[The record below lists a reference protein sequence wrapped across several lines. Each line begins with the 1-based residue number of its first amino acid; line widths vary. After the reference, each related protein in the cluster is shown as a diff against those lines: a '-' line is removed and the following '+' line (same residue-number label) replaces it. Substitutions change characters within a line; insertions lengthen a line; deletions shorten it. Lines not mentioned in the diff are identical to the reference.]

1 MSRPL
6 HHDHGNKITKPT
18 FNTDMR
24 DRSHRPAPEPIYIS
38 HMHIIESI
46 TTQRRLCYHYWNTRY
61 ATLAPNKIF
70 YRAPKIMLLEIDHVI
85 GFTTRR
91 AVTTAEVELVMRV
104 ADLPGRLLLA
114 LPISREQR
122 RPVNG
127 DLPRTAPRGS
137 LERFVLAPQIRCL
150 QGIHTYGEQRRAA
163 DC

>member
-1 MSRPL
+1 
-6 HHDHGNKITKPT
+6 
-18 FNTDMR
+18 
-24 DRSHRPAPEPIYIS
+24 
-38 HMHIIESI
+38 
-46 TTQRRLCYHYWNTRY
+46 
-61 ATLAPNKIF
+61 
-70 YRAPKIMLLEIDHVI
+70 MLLEIDHGI

-91 AVTTAEVELVMRV
+91 AVITAEAELVMRV

-137 LERFVLAPQIRCL
+137 LERFVQAPQMRCL

-163 DC
+163 DCLVRSRGMAWGVAVANQGSIRSTLSGVPSPLYIDLRGGLNT

>member
-1 MSRPL
+1 MLSVLVKQYTCQLFHALFFPHYLL
-6 HHDHGNKITKPT
+6 HLSLIQCMYIQLW
-18 FNTDMR
+18 FLF
-24 DRSHRPAPEPIYIS
+24 IS
-38 HMHIIESI
+38 HLNWSG
-46 TTQRRLCYHYWNTRY
+46 RWNTRY
-61 ATLAPNKIF
+61 AMLAPNKIF
-70 YRAPKIMLLEIDHVI
+70 YRAPKIMLLEIDHGI

-91 AVTTAEVELVMRV
+91 AVTIVEVELVMRV

-137 LERFVLAPQIRCL
+137 LERFVQAPQMRCL
-150 QGIHTYGEQRRAA
+150 QGVHTYGEQRRAA